1 MKGRGGGTA
10 MQPFIPDIISEG
22 TGRVDSDTDR
32 IEMSRL

>member
-1 MKGRGGGTA
+1 MKRGGGTA

-22 TGRVDSDTDR
+22 TGRVDTDR